1 MAARRPPAVARVLER
16 ITMTARTHG
25 MFTPGD
31 LVLLWVSGGP
41 DSVCLLESLV
51 RLRRLFRIRLAVFHM
66 DHRLREGSAMDAAY
80 VRRLAERHGLAF
92 HLAVA
97 VHRPGRSDSIEM
109 WARFERAREAARV
122 AREIGATRM
131 ADGHT
136 LDDQAE
142 TILMGLVLGWGLEGM
157 GGIAPVNGALVRP
170 MLDVTRED
178 VAALC
183 RALHLRPRH
192 DPTNA
197 DTTLLRN
204 ALRLDAIP
212 AIERSTGREVKRTF
226 ARTADHL
233 RRDAT
238 TLFAQADQHAKT
250 LIEVHDRGFAIR
262 ARPLL
267 DLPPALSSRVARRG
281 FQRAD
286 LGWDHEAIDAVLD
299 LAAGSPG
306 RKRDL
311 LLGIRARRT
320 RTHVEVEG

>member
-1 MAARRPPAVARVLER
+1 
-16 ITMTARTHG
+16 
-25 MFTPGD
+25 
-31 LVLLWVSGGP
+31 
-41 DSVCLLESLV
+41 
-51 RLRRLFRIRLAVFHM
+51 
-66 DHRLREGSAMDAAY
+66 
-80 VRRLAERHGLAF
+80 
-92 HLAVA
+92 
-97 VHRPGRSDSIEM
+97 M
-109 WARFERAREAARV
+109 WGRFERAREGGKV
-122 AREIGATRM
+122 ARAIGATRM

-142 TILMGLVLGWGLEGM
+142 TILMGLVLGWGLDGM
-157 GGIAPVNGALVRP
+157 GGIAPVNGTLVRP
-170 MLDVTRED
+170 LLDVTRTE
-178 VAALC
+178 VESFC
-183 RALHLRPRH
+183 RALHLRPRR

-197 DTTLLRN
+197 DTDLLRN
-204 ALRLDAIP
+204 ALRLEAIP

-233 RRDAT
+233 RRDASA
-238 TLFAQADQHAKT
+238 LFAHADEHAQALVELREH
-250 LIEVHDRGFAIR
+250 GFAIR

-306 RKRDL
+306 RTRDL
-311 LLGIRARRT
+311 LLGIKARRT

>member
-1 MAARRPPAVARVLER
+1 
-16 ITMTARTHG
+16 
-25 MFTPGD
+25 MFTSGD
-31 LVLLWVSGGP
+31 HVLVWVSGGP

-51 RLRRLFRIRLAVFHM
+51 RLRRLFRLRLDVFHM
-66 DHRLREGSAMDAAY
+66 DHRLRPDSSTDAAY
-80 VRRLAERHGLAF
+80 VRRLAARHGLPF

-97 VHRPGRSDSIEM
+97 VDQPGASDSVEM
-109 WARFERAREAARV
+109 WGRFGRAREAGRV
-122 AREIGATRM
+122 ARAIGATRM

-142 TILMGLVLGWGLEGM
+142 TILMGLILGWGLDGM

-170 MLDVTRED
+170 LIDVTRDE
-178 VAALC
+178 VEGFC

-192 DPTNA
+192 DPTNV

-204 ALRLDAIP
+204 AVRLKAIP
-212 AIERSTGREVKRTF
+212 AIERSTGRDVKRTF

-238 TLFAQADQHAKT
+238 TLFAQADAHAQT
-250 LIEVHDRGFAIR
+250 LVDLRDPGFAIR

-267 DLPPALSSRVARRG
+267 DLSPALSSRVVRRG
-281 FQRAD
+281 FQRAE
-286 LGWDHEAIDAVLD
+286 LAWDRDAIDAVLD
-299 LAAGSPG
+299 LARGSPG
-306 RKRDL
+306 RTRDL
-311 LLGIRARRT
+311 LLGITARRT